1 MRKLYVTTLNVTIY
15 NMRIEDEIKQKKF
28 KSDYHKMIINLLYTG
43 SWISLKE
50 SQILKPFG
58 LTIQQYNILRIL
70 NGQYPNPA
78 TVNLL
83 IERMLDKT
91 SNASRIV
98 DRLVRKKLV
107 TRRVCTKDRRSVD
120 VLINA
125 EGIELLRKIEEM
137 RIEEQ
142 NEFNSLADS
151 EMKTLNRLLDKF
163 RG

>member
-1 MRKLYVTTLNVTIY
+1 MTLNVTIY

-28 KSDYHKMIINLLYTG
+28 KSEYQKILINLLFTG
-43 SWISLKE
+43 SWISLRE
-50 SQILKPFG
+50 SKILKPFG
-58 LTIQQYNILRIL
+58 LTLQQYNILRIL
-70 NGQYPNPA
+70 KGQYPNPA

-98 DRLVRKKLV
+98 DRLVNKKLI
-107 TRRVCTKDRRSVD
+107 TRKACPKDRRSVD
-120 VLINA
+120 VLIKA

-137 RIEEQ
+137 QIEEQ
-142 NEFNSLADS
+142 NEINSLTDS
-151 EMKTLNRLLDKF
+151 EMKTLNRLLDKL

>member
-142 NEFNSLADS
+142 NEFNSLTDS

>member
-1 MRKLYVTTLNVTIY
+1 
-15 NMRIEDEIKQKKF
+15 MRIEDEIKQKKF

-142 NEFNSLADS
+142 NEFNSLTDS